1 LHMINRS
8 KRFTQ
13 GLVALIAVGFLFAA
27 QSYGQEYVMD
37 PSWPKPLPEGIEWGQ
52 VPNVTIDED
61 GYIYALHR
69 TARPVLR
76 FDKEGNLVD
85 SFGSTNWVATPHGFR
100 VTPDGDIWAT
110 DYNPQSGHTITKIDT
125 NGRILLRLGARG
137 FIGTGP
143 NTFNGPTDVAQA
155 PDGSFFVADGHWN
168 NRIVKFDKD
177 GRYVMEWGK
186 KGSGQGDL
194 NVPHTIV
201 IDRRGRVLV
210 GDRSNERIQIFNQD
224 GEYLDEWD
232 QFGRPSGMFID
243 LNDVLYVADYEKLRR
258 VTYGSAEDG
267 TITGFIEGSEPEG
280 IVVDA
285 EGNVYTGE
293 VTGGQGGEGRIIRKF
308 IKQ

>member
-1 LHMINRS
+1 MINRS
-8 KRFTQ
+8 KRFTE
-13 GLVALIAVGFLFAA
+13 GLAALIVVGFLFSA
-27 QSYGQEYVMD
+27 QSFGQEYVMD

-52 VPNVTIDED
+52 VPNVTIDEE
-61 GYIYALHR
+61 GYIYAFHR
-69 TARPVLR
+69 SDPPVLK

-125 NGRILLRLGARG
+125 SGRILLRLGARG

>member
-1 LHMINRS
+1 MINRR
-8 KRFTQ
+8 KRFTE
-13 GLVALIAVGFLFAA
+13 GLAALIVVGFLFSA
-27 QSYGQEYVMD
+27 QGFGQEYVMD

-61 GYIYALHR
+61 GYIYAFHR
-69 TARPVLR
+69 SDPPVLK

-125 NGRILLRLGARG
+125 SGRILLRLGARG

>member
-1 LHMINRS
+1 MINRR
-8 KRFTQ
+8 KRFTE
-13 GLVALIAVGFLFAA
+13 GLAALIVVGFLFSA
-27 QSYGQEYVMD
+27 QGFGQEYVMD

-61 GYIYALHR
+61 GYIYAFHR
-69 TARPVLR
+69 SDPPVLK

-125 NGRILLRLGARG
+125 SGRILLRLGARG

-186 KGSGQGDL
+186 KGSEQGDL

-243 LNDVLYVADYEKLRR
+243 QNDVLYVADYEKLRR

>member
-1 LHMINRS
+1 MINRR
-8 KRFTQ
+8 KRFTE
-13 GLVALIAVGFLFAA
+13 GLAALIVVGFLFSA
-27 QSYGQEYVMD
+27 QGFGQEYVMD

-61 GYIYALHR
+61 GYIYAFHR
-69 TARPVLR
+69 SDPPVLK

-125 NGRILLRLGARG
+125 SGRILLRLGARG

-186 KGSGQGDL
+186 KGSEQGDL

-243 LNDVLYVADYEKLRR
+243 QNDVLYVADYEKLRR

-267 TITGFIEGSEPEG
+267 TVTGFIEGSEPEG

>member
-1 LHMINRS
+1 MINRR
-8 KRFTQ
+8 KRFTE
-13 GLVALIAVGFLFAA
+13 GLAALIVVGFLFSA
-27 QSYGQEYVMD
+27 QGFGQEYVMD

-52 VPNVTIDED
+52 VPNVTIDEE
-61 GYIYALHR
+61 GYIYAFHR
-69 TARPVLR
+69 SDPPVLK

-125 NGRILLRLGARG
+125 SGRILLRLGARG

-267 TITGFIEGSEPEG
+267 TVTGFIEGSEPEG

>member
-1 LHMINRS
+1 MINRR
-8 KRFTQ
+8 KRFTE
-13 GLVALIAVGFLFAA
+13 GLAALIVVGFLFSA
-27 QSYGQEYVMD
+27 QGFGQEYVMD

-52 VPNVTIDED
+52 VPNVTIDEE
-61 GYIYALHR
+61 GYIYAFHR
-69 TARPVLR
+69 SDPPVLK

-125 NGRILLRLGARG
+125 SGRILLRLGARG

-210 GDRSNERIQIFNQD
+210 GDRSNAVS
-224 GEYLDEWD
+224 YTH
-232 QFGRPSGMFID
+232 
-243 LNDVLYVADYEKLRR
+243 LRAHE
-258 VTYGSAEDG
+258 T
-267 TITGFIEGSEPEG
+267 
-280 IVVDA
+280 
-285 EGNVYTGE
+285 
-293 VTGGQGGEGRIIRKF
+293 
-308 IKQ
+308 

>member
-1 LHMINRS
+1 MINRRQ
-8 KRFTQ
+8 RFTE
-13 GLVALIAVGFLFAA
+13 GLAALIAAGFLLTA
-27 QSYGQEYVMD
+27 QSYAQEYVMD
-37 PSWPKPLPEGIEWGQ
+37 PNWPKPLPEGIEWGQ
-52 VPNVTIDED
+52 VPNVTIDQD
-61 GYIYALHR
+61 GYIYAFHR
-69 TARPVLR
+69 SDPPVLK

-125 NGRILLRLGARG
+125 SGRILLRLGARG

-155 PDGSFFVADGHWN
+155 PDGNFFVADGHWN

-186 KGSGQGDL
+186 KGSGKGDL

-267 TITGFIEGSEPEG
+267 TVTGFIEGSEPEG

>member
-1 LHMINRS
+1 MINRS
-8 KRFTQ
+8 KRFTE
-13 GLVALIAVGFLFAA
+13 GLAALIVVGFLFSA
-27 QSYGQEYVMD
+27 QGFGQEYVMD

-61 GYIYALHR
+61 GYIYAFHR
-69 TARPVLR
+69 SDPPVLK

-186 KGSGQGDL
+186 
-194 NVPHTIV
+194 
-201 IDRRGRVLV
+201 
-210 GDRSNERIQIFNQD
+210 
-224 GEYLDEWD
+224 
-232 QFGRPSGMFID
+232 
-243 LNDVLYVADYEKLRR
+243 
-258 VTYGSAEDG
+258 
-267 TITGFIEGSEPEG
+267 
-280 IVVDA
+280 
-285 EGNVYTGE
+285 
-293 VTGGQGGEGRIIRKF
+293 
-308 IKQ
+308 

>member
-1 LHMINRS
+1 LLRTL
-8 KRFTQ
+8 FTPFHYISSV
-13 GLVALIAVGFLFAA
+13 LVELNDAI
-27 QSYGQEYVMD
+27 
-37 PSWPKPLPEGIEWGQ
+37 
-52 VPNVTIDED
+52 VPVTICNEKTSIWGLSDIGRPIKSVWPGAYKTPRTQAQQD
-61 GYIYALHR
+61 TAISIYLSNGV
-69 TARPVLR
+69 TGLGIVI
-76 FDKEGNLVD
+76 
-85 SFGSTNWVATPHGFR
+85 GSTNWVATPHGFR

>member
-1 LHMINRS
+1 MINRR
-8 KRFTQ
+8 KRFTE
-13 GLVALIAVGFLFAA
+13 GLAALIVVGFLFAA
-27 QSYGQEYVMD
+27 QSFGQEYVMD

-61 GYIYALHR
+61 GYIYAFHR
-69 TARPVLR
+69 SDPPVLK

-125 NGRILLRLGARG
+125 SGRILLRLGARG

-285 EGNVYTGE
+285 EGNVYTCE
-293 VTGGQGGEGRIIRKF
+293 VTCGQGGEGRIIRKF

>member
-1 LHMINRS
+1 MINRR
-8 KRFTQ
+8 KRFTE
-13 GLVALIAVGFLFAA
+13 GLAALIVVGFLFSA
-27 QSYGQEYVMD
+27 QGFGQEYVMD

-61 GYIYALHR
+61 GYIYAFHR
-69 TARPVLR
+69 SDPPVLK

-125 NGRILLRLGARG
+125 SGRILLRLGARG

-267 TITGFIEGSEPEG
+267 TVTGFIEGSEPEG

>member
-1 LHMINRS
+1 MINRMQ
-8 KRFTQ
+8 RFAG
-13 GLVALIAVGFLFAA
+13 GLAALIAVNLLLTS
-27 QSYGQEYVMD
+27 QTYGQEYIMD
-37 PSWPKPLPEGIEWGQ
+37 PDWPKPLPEGIEWGQ
-52 VPNVTIDED
+52 VPNVTIDQE
-61 GYIYALHR
+61 GYIYAFHR
-69 TARPVLR
+69 ADPPVLK
-76 FDKEGNLVD
+76 FDKEGTLVD
-85 SFGSTNWVATPHGFR
+85 SFGSPNWVATPHGFR
-100 VTPDGDIWAT
+100 VTPEGDIWAT
-110 DYNPQSGHTITKIDT
+110 DYNSQSGHTITKINT
-125 NGRILLRLGARG
+125 NGRIMLRLGARG

-177 GRYVMEWGK
+177 GRYLSEWGK
-186 KGSGQGDL
+186 KGSGQGEL

-210 GDRSNERIQIFNQD
+210 GDRSNERVQIFNQE

-243 LNDVLYVADYEKLRR
+243 QNDVLYVADYEKLRR
-258 VTYGSAEDG
+258 ITYGSAEDG
-267 TITGFIEGSEPEG
+267 AVMGYIEGSEAEG
-280 IVVDA
+280 VVVDA